1 MNMKPLLDIENLS
14 VSFSNKGTS
23 IAALQ
28 NVSLSLNKGESL
40 SLVGESGSGKTTL
53 AMACLG
59 LLDPAAKI
67 EAGRIGFDDID
78 VLSATPSY
86 LRGIRGTKVSM
97 VFQNPRAALNPV
109 RPIGRQLIDVIR
121 AHEHISRAR
130 AKDKA
135 IELLKAVKLPR
146 PEERLKDYAFQL
158 SGGMCQRVMIALA
171 IAGNPRLLIA
181 DEPTTGLDATT
192 QCEVMQLL
200 SQIGREHEMAMILIT
215 HDLPLAA
222 EFSHNIAIMKNGE
235 IIEHGEV
242 NELLSAPKND
252 YTRNLIA
259 AAPVCQIELQQRSQK
274 QMPTGRQ
281 LSAPTTDL
289 LFVEGLCKRFKST
302 RAVDGVS
309 FSLQKGESLGLVGE
323 SGSGK
328 STLARIIT
336 RLTNADSGRVLFDAE
351 DITSID
357 EKDFHRSPYRKDIQL
372 VFQDS
377 LTSLNPQQNAFD
389 AIVEPLRRLRP
400 NEGAKNV
407 ARVLEL
413 AEQVLFEQNL
423 LDRLPHQL
431 SGGQLARVG
440 IARALATSPRLLVLD
455 EPTASLDVLTQA
467 EILKLLERLRR
478 ENGLSYLFISHDL
491 NVIRLMC
498 KRIMVMKAGQIV
510 EQGDRETIF
519 DNAQHDYTRSLVKA
533 MSRFKLDEDIV
544 GI

>member
-14 VSFSNKGTS
+14 VSFSNKRTS

-53 AMACLG
+53 ALACLG
-59 LLDPAAKI
+59 LLAPAAKI
-67 EAGRIGFDDID
+67 EAGRIGFDNID

-121 AHEHISRAR
+121 VHERISRAR

-181 DEPTTGLDATT
+181 DELTTGLDATT
-192 QCEVMQLL
+192 QREVMQLL
-200 SQIGREHEMAMILIT
+200 SQIRREHEMAMILIT
-215 HDLPLAA
+215 HDLALAA

-235 IIEHGEV
+235 IIEHSEV

-259 AAPVCQIELQQRSQK
+259 AAPVCQIELEQRSQK
-274 QMPTGRQ
+274 QSPTGRQ
-281 LSAPTTDL
+281 LSVPTTDL

-357 EKDFHRSPYRKDIQL
+357 EEDFHRSPYRKDIQL
-372 VFQDS
+372 VFQDP

-389 AIVEPLRRLRP
+389 AIVEPLRRLTP